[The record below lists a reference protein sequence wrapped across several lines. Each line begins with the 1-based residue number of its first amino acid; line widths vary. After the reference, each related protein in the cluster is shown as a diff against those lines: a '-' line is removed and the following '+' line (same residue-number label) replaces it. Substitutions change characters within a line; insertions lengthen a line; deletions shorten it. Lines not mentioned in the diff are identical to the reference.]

1 MTHFDQAVTTTTL
14 VKRCLSGDA
23 DAWQQ
28 LVNRYARLVH
38 SIPVRHG
45 LTPDEVNDVGQEVFL
60 ALSQYLHQI
69 EDPEKLP
76 SWLITTARRFSWR
89 TLQKRRNEYTGEQS
103 DIGEEQAFNAANAPQ
118 AQPIFSRMPSMNEL
132 LEGWNRQSLLAQ
144 AMAQLQER
152 CLRLLSMLFLDATEP
167 SYDEI
172 SSQTGLPKGSIGP
185 TRIRCLQ
192 QLRTILEE
200 MGFDDEV

>member
-1 MTHFDQAVTTTTL
+1 MAYLDQAITTTTL

-23 DAWQQ
+23 NAWQQ

-60 ALSQYLHQI
+60 ALAQYLHQI

-89 TLQKRRNEYTGEQS
+89 AIQKRRNESTGEHS
-103 DIGEEQAFNAANAPQ
+103 DISEEQALTATKDLQ
-118 AQPIFSRMPSMNEL
+118 AQPVFAKMPSMNEL
-132 LEGWNRQSLLAQ
+132 LEGWNRQELLAQ
-144 AMAQLQER
+144 AMEQLQER
-152 CLRLLSMLFLDATEP
+152 CRRLLSMLFLDAAEP
-167 SYDEI
+167 SYEEI
-172 SSQTGLPKGSIGP
+172 SNQTGLPKGSIGP

-192 QLRTILEE
+192 QLRVILEE
-200 MGFDDEV
+200 MGFSEDD

>member
-1 MTHFDQAVTTTTL
+1 MTHSDQAITTTDL
-14 VKRCLSGDA
+14 VDRCLSGDA
-23 DAWQQ
+23 HAWQQ

-60 ALSQYLHQI
+60 ALAQYLHQI

-89 TLQKRRNEYTGEQS
+89 VLQKRRNEYTGEQS
-103 DIGEEQAFNAANAPQ
+103 DIGDEQAHANVSQ
-118 AQPIFSRMPSMNEL
+118 MQPVFSKIPSMNEL
-132 LEGWNRQSLLAQ
+132 LEGWNRQELLAK
-144 AMAQLQER
+144 AMTQLQER
-152 CLRLLSMLFLDATEP
+152 CRRLLSMLFLDTSEP
-167 SYDEI
+167 SYEEI

-200 MGFDDEV
+200 MGFAEDD

>member
-1 MTHFDQAVTTTTL
+1 MTHSDQAITTTDL
-14 VKRCLSGDA
+14 VDRCLSGDA
-23 DAWQQ
+23 HAWQQ

-60 ALSQYLHQI
+60 ALAQSLHQI

-89 TLQKRRNEYTGEQS
+89 VLQKRRNEYTGEQS
-103 DIGEEQAFNAANAPQ
+103 DIGDEQAPANVSQ
-118 AQPIFSRMPSMNEL
+118 MQPVFSKIPSMNEL
-132 LEGWNRQSLLAQ
+132 LEGWNRQELLAK
-144 AMAQLQER
+144 AMTQLQER
-152 CLRLLSMLFLDATEP
+152 CRRLLSMLFLDTSEP
-167 SYDEI
+167 SYEEI

-200 MGFDDEV
+200 MGFAEDD

>member
-1 MTHFDQAVTTTTL
+1 MMHSDQAIPTTTL
-14 VKRCLSGDA
+14 VKRCLAGDA
-23 DAWQQ
+23 NAWQQ

-60 ALSQYLHQI
+60 ALAQYLHQI

-103 DIGEEQAFNAANAPQ
+103 DIGEEQAFTPTHEPQ
-118 AQPIFSRMPSMNEL
+118 AQPIFSKMPSMNEL
-132 LEGWNRQSLLAQ
+132 LEGWNRQELLAQ
-144 AMAQLQER
+144 AMAQLQDR
-152 CLRLLSMLFLDATEP
+152 CRRLLSMLFLDTSEP
-167 SYDEI
+167 SYEEI
-172 SSQTGLPKGSIGP
+172 SNQTGLPKGSIGP

-200 MGFDDEV
+200 LGFDEEL